1 MNKQQWTIIFAFI
14 FVLIV
19 SVFAVINVRPVQVD
33 YLFGTAEWP
42 LILVIIGSVLMG
54 GLIVAFA
61 GIFQIVKLKRE
72 LKVLKAERAAATPAP
87 ASYAKKPY
95 KAIEKKSN
103 VTPLNDPSV
112 LSKQKGKSTSSKK
125 S

>member
-1 MNKQQWTIIFAFI
+1 MNKQQWTIILAFI

-42 LILVIIGSVLMG
+42 LILVVIGSVLMG

-72 LKVLKAERAAATPAP
+72 LKALKADRTAAASTP
-87 ASYAKKPY
+87 SAKKVNQDVQ
-95 KAIEKKSN
+95 KKSN
-103 VTPLNDPSV
+103 VTPIKDQHASFDR
-112 LSKQKGKSTSSKK
+112 KEK
-125 S
+125 

>member
-1 MNKQQWTIIFAFI
+1 MNKQQWTIILAFI

-33 YLFGTAEWP
+33 YLFGSAEWP

-72 LKVLKAERAAATPAP
+72 LKALKAERATTPAP
-87 ASYAKKPY
+87 AVSNKKIDKDVQKKP
-95 KAIEKKSN
+95 N
-103 VTPLNDPSV
+103 VTPLKEQPASFDR
-112 LSKQKGKSTSSKK
+112 KEK
-125 S
+125 

>member
-1 MNKQQWTIIFAFI
+1 MNKQQWTIILAFI

-19 SVFAVINVRPVQVD
+19 SVFAVINVRPVEVD

-72 LKVLKAERAAATPAP
+72 LKALKAERAAAAP
-87 ASYAKKPY
+87 AAATKKAD
-95 KAIEKKSN
+95 KDSQKTSH
-103 VTPLNDPSV
+103 VTPLKEQPASFDR
-112 LSKQKGKSTSSKK
+112 KGK
-125 S
+125 

>member
-1 MNKQQWTIIFAFI
+1 MNKQQWTIILAFI

-72 LKVLKAERAAATPAP
+72 LKALKAERTVAAP
-87 ASYAKKPY
+87 ASSVSSKKVD
-95 KAIEKKSN
+95 KDVQKKSN
-103 VTPLNDPSV
+103 VTPLKEQPASFDR
-112 LSKQKGKSTSSKK
+112 KEK
-125 S
+125 

>member
-1 MNKQQWTIIFAFI
+1 MNKQQWTIILAFI

-19 SVFAVINVRPVQVD
+19 SVFAVINVRPVEVH

-72 LKVLKAERAAATPAP
+72 LKALKAERAAAAP
-87 ASYAKKPY
+87 AAATKK
-95 KAIEKKSN
+95 ADRDIQKKSH
-103 VTPLNDPSV
+103 VTPLKEQPASFDR
-112 LSKQKGKSTSSKK
+112 KEK
-125 S
+125 

>member
-1 MNKQQWTIIFAFI
+1 MNKQQWTIILAFI

-19 SVFAVINVRPVQVD
+19 SVFAVINVRPVEVH

-72 LKVLKAERAAATPAP
+72 LKALKAERAAAAP
-87 ASYAKKPY
+87 AAATKK
-95 KAIEKKSN
+95 ADRDLQKKSH
-103 VTPLNDPSV
+103 VTPLKEQPASFDR
-112 LSKQKGKSTSSKK
+112 KEK
-125 S
+125 

>member
-72 LKVLKAERAAATPAP
+72 LKTLKAERVAVTPAP
-87 ASYAKKPY
+87 SVSTKKAD
-95 KAIEKKSN
+95 KDVQKKSN
-103 VTPLNDPSV
+103 VTPLNEQPASFDR
-112 LSKQKGKSTSSKK
+112 KEK
-125 S
+125 

>member
-1 MNKQQWTIIFAFI
+1 MNKQQWTIILAFI

-33 YLFGTAEWP
+33 YLFGSAEWP

-72 LKVLKAERAAATPAP
+72 LKALKAERAAAAAPAP
-87 ASYAKKPY
+87 VVSNKKIDKDVQKKP
-95 KAIEKKSN
+95 N
-103 VTPLNDPSV
+103 VTPLKEQPASFDR
-112 LSKQKGKSTSSKK
+112 KEK
-125 S
+125 

>member
-1 MNKQQWTIIFAFI
+1 MNKQQWTIILAFI

-19 SVFAVINVRPVQVD
+19 SVFAVINVRPVEVH

-72 LKVLKAERAAATPAP
+72 LKALKAERAAAAP
-87 ASYAKKPY
+87 AAATKK
-95 KAIEKKSN
+95 ADRDLQKKSH
-103 VTPLNDPSV
+103 VTPLKEQPASFDR
-112 LSKQKGKSTSSKK
+112 KGK
-125 S
+125 

>member
-1 MNKQQWTIIFAFI
+1 MNKQQWTIILAFI

-61 GIFQIVKLKRE
+61 GIFQIMKLKRE
-72 LKVLKAERAAATPAP
+72 LKALKAERAAAVTAP
-87 ASYAKKPY
+87 TASPKKVD
-95 KAIEKKSN
+95 KDVQKKTN
-103 VTPLNDPSV
+103 VTPLKEQPASFDR
-112 LSKQKGKSTSSKK
+112 KEK
-125 S
+125 

>member
-1 MNKQQWTIIFAFI
+1 MNKQQWTIILAFI

-19 SVFAVINVRPVQVD
+19 SVFAVINVRPVEVH

-72 LKVLKAERAAATPAP
+72 LKALKAERAKLPHL
-87 ASYAKKPY
+87 SLD
-95 KAIEKKSN
+95 EKGR
-103 VTPLNDPSV
+103 
-112 LSKQKGKSTSSKK
+112 QRSSKK
-125 S
+125 SHVTPLKEQPASFDRKEK

>member
-1 MNKQQWTIIFAFI
+1 MNKQQWTIILAFI

-19 SVFAVINVRPVQVD
+19 SVFAVINVRPVEVD

-72 LKVLKAERAAATPAP
+72 LKALKAERADAAP
-87 ASYAKKPY
+87 AASTKKAD
-95 KAIEKKSN
+95 KDLQKKTH
-103 VTPLNDPSV
+103 VTPLKEQPATFDR
-112 LSKQKGKSTSSKK
+112 KEK
-125 S
+125 

>member
-72 LKVLKAERAAATPAP
+72 LRALKAERAAAPAP
-87 ASYAKKPY
+87 AASNKKIHKDVQKKP
-95 KAIEKKSN
+95 N
-103 VTPLNDPSV
+103 VTPLKEQPASFDR
-112 LSKQKGKSTSSKK
+112 KEK
-125 S
+125 

>member
-1 MNKQQWTIIFAFI
+1 MNKQQWTIILAFI

-33 YLFGTAEWP
+33 YLFGSAEWP

-72 LKVLKAERAAATPAP
+72 LKALKAEHASAP
-87 ASYAKKPY
+87 AVSNKKIDKDVQKKPNVPPL
-95 KAIEKKSN
+95 KEQSASFDRKEK
-103 VTPLNDPSV
+103 
-112 LSKQKGKSTSSKK
+112 
-125 S
+125 

>member
-1 MNKQQWTIIFAFI
+1 MNKQQWTIILAFI

-72 LKVLKAERAAATPAP
+72 LKALKAERAATVTAP
-87 ASYAKKPY
+87 TAAPKKVD
-95 KAIEKKSN
+95 KDVQKKKN
-103 VTPLNDPSV
+103 VTPLKEQPASFDR
-112 LSKQKGKSTSSKK
+112 KEK
-125 S
+125 

>member
-1 MNKQQWTIIFAFI
+1 MNKQQWTIILAFI

-33 YLFGTAEWP
+33 YLFGSAEWP

-72 LKVLKAERAAATPAP
+72 LKALKAERAAAPAP
-87 ASYAKKPY
+87 VVSNKKVDKDVQKKP
-95 KAIEKKSN
+95 N
-103 VTPLNDPSV
+103 VTPLKEQPASFDR
-112 LSKQKGKSTSSKK
+112 KEK
-125 S
+125 

>member
-1 MNKQQWTIIFAFI
+1 MNKQQWTIILAFI

-61 GIFQIVKLKRE
+61 GFSKL
-72 LKVLKAERAAATPAP
+72 
-87 ASYAKKPY
+87 
-95 KAIEKKSN
+95 
-103 VTPLNDPSV
+103 
-112 LSKQKGKSTSSKK
+112 
-125 S
+125 

>member
-1 MNKQQWTIIFAFI
+1 MNKQQWTIILAFI

-33 YLFGTAEWP
+33 YLFGSAEWP

-72 LKVLKAERAAATPAP
+72 LKALKAERAAAPAV
-87 ASYAKKPY
+87 SNKKVDKDVQKKP
-95 KAIEKKSN
+95 N
-103 VTPLNDPSV
+103 VTPLKEQPASFDR
-112 LSKQKGKSTSSKK
+112 KEK
-125 S
+125 

>member
-1 MNKQQWTIIFAFI
+1 MNKQQWTIILAFI
-14 FVLIV
+14 FVLVV

-61 GIFQIVKLKRE
+61 GIFQIIKLKRE
-72 LKVLKAERAAATPAP
+72 LKALKAERAAVPSPSTLPT
-87 ASYAKKPY
+87 KKGD
-95 KAIEKKSN
+95 KDVQQKSN
-103 VTPLNDPSV
+103 VTP
-112 LSKQKGKSTSSKK
+112 SKEQQSFFNRKEK
-125 S
+125 

>member
-1 MNKQQWTIIFAFI
+1 MNKQQWTIILAFI

-19 SVFAVINVRPVQVD
+19 SVFAVINVRPVEVD

-72 LKVLKAERAAATPAP
+72 LKALKAERAATAP
-87 ASYAKKPY
+87 AASTKKAD
-95 KAIEKKSN
+95 KDLQKKTH
-103 VTPLNDPSV
+103 VTPLKEQSATFDR
-112 LSKQKGKSTSSKK
+112 KEK
-125 S
+125 

>member
-1 MNKQQWTIIFAFI
+1 MNKQQWTIILAFI

-19 SVFAVINVRPVQVD
+19 SVFAVINVRPVEVH

-72 LKVLKAERAAATPAP
+72 LKALKAERAAAAP
-87 ASYAKKPY
+87 AVD
-95 KAIEKKSN
+95 EKGR
-103 VTPLNDPSV
+103 
-112 LSKQKGKSTSSKK
+112 QRSSKK
-125 S
+125 SHVTPLKEQPASFDRKEK

>member
-1 MNKQQWTIIFAFI
+1 MNKQQWTIILAFI

-19 SVFAVINVRPVQVD
+19 SVFAVINVRPVEVH

-72 LKVLKAERAAATPAP
+72 LKALKAERAAAAP
-87 ASYAKKPY
+87 AASTKK
-95 KAIEKKSN
+95 ADRDIQKKSH
-103 VTPLNDPSV
+103 VTPLKEQPASFDR
-112 LSKQKGKSTSSKK
+112 KEK
-125 S
+125 

>member
-1 MNKQQWTIIFAFI
+1 MNKQQWTIILAFI

-72 LKVLKAERAAATPAP
+72 LKALKAERAAATTAP
-87 ASYAKKPY
+87 TASPKKVD
-95 KAIEKKSN
+95 KDVQKITN
-103 VTPLNDPSV
+103 VTPDFNTCLRQV
-112 LSKQKGKSTSSKK
+112 C
-125 S
+125 

>member
-1 MNKQQWTIIFAFI
+1 MNKQQWTIILAFI

-19 SVFAVINVRPVQVD
+19 SVFAVINVRPVEVD

-72 LKVLKAERAAATPAP
+72 LKALKAERAAAAP
-87 ASYAKKPY
+87 AASTKKAD
-95 KAIEKKSN
+95 KDTQKKSH
-103 VTPLNDPSV
+103 VTPLKEQPASFDR
-112 LSKQKGKSTSSKK
+112 KEK
-125 S
+125 

>member
-1 MNKQQWTIIFAFI
+1 MNKQQWTIILAFI

-33 YLFGTAEWP
+33 YLFGSAEWP

-72 LKVLKAERAAATPAP
+72 LKALKAERASAPAP
-87 ASYAKKPY
+87 AVSNKKVDKDVQKKP
-95 KAIEKKSN
+95 N
-103 VTPLNDPSV
+103 VTPLKEQPASFDR
-112 LSKQKGKSTSSKK
+112 KEK
-125 S
+125 

>member
-1 MNKQQWTIIFAFI
+1 MNKQQWTIILAFI

-19 SVFAVINVRPVQVD
+19 SVFAVINVRPVAVD

-72 LKVLKAERAAATPAP
+72 LKALKAERAAASPA
-87 ASYAKKPY
+87 ASTKKAD
-95 KAIEKKSN
+95 KDVQKKSH
-103 VTPLNDPSV
+103 VTPLKEQSASFDR
-112 LSKQKGKSTSSKK
+112 KEK
-125 S
+125 

>member
-1 MNKQQWTIIFAFI
+1 MNKQQWTIILAFI

-19 SVFAVINVRPVQVD
+19 SVFAVINVRPVEVD

-72 LKVLKAERAAATPAP
+72 LKALKAERVSAAP
-87 ASYAKKPY
+87 AALTKKAD
-95 KAIEKKSN
+95 KDLQKKSH
-103 VTPLNDPSV
+103 VTSLKEQPA
-112 LSKQKGKSTSSKK
+112 SSDRKEK
-125 S
+125 

>member
-1 MNKQQWTIIFAFI
+1 MNKQQWTIILAFI

-72 LKVLKAERAAATPAP
+72 LKALKAERAATVTDPT
-87 ASYAKKPY
+87 ASPKKVD
-95 KAIEKKSN
+95 KDVQKKTN
-103 VTPLNDPSV
+103 VTPLKEQPASFDR
-112 LSKQKGKSTSSKK
+112 KEK
-125 S
+125 

>member
-1 MNKQQWTIIFAFI
+1 MNKQQWTIILAFI

-72 LKVLKAERAAATPAP
+72 LKTLKAEHAAAKASP
-87 ASYAKKPY
+87 ASSHKKAD
-95 KAIEKKSN
+95 KDVQKKTN
-103 VTPLNDPSV
+103 VTPLKEQSASFDR
-112 LSKQKGKSTSSKK
+112 KEK
-125 S
+125 

>member
-1 MNKQQWTIIFAFI
+1 MNKQQWTIILAFI

-19 SVFAVINVRPVQVD
+19 SVFAVINVRPVEVD
-33 YLFGTAEWP
+33 YLFGKAEWP

-72 LKVLKAERAAATPAP
+72 LKALKVERAAAAP
-87 ASYAKKPY
+87 AASTKKAD
-95 KAIEKKSN
+95 KDVQKNSN
-103 VTPLNDPSV
+103 V
-112 LSKQKGKSTSSKK
+112 KSLKEQPATFDRKEK
-125 S
+125 

>member
-1 MNKQQWTIIFAFI
+1 MNKQQWTIILAFI

-72 LKVLKAERAAATPAP
+72 LKALKAERAAAPAASTKKVEKDVQKKPHVKPLKEQP
-87 ASYAKKPY
+87 ASFDPK
-95 KAIEKKSN
+95 EK
-103 VTPLNDPSV
+103 
-112 LSKQKGKSTSSKK
+112 
-125 S
+125 

>member
-72 LKVLKAERAAATPAP
+72 LKALKAERAAAPAP
-87 ASYAKKPY
+87 AASNKKIDKDVQKKP
-95 KAIEKKSN
+95 N
-103 VTPLNDPSV
+103 VTPLKEQPASFNR
-112 LSKQKGKSTSSKK
+112 KEK
-125 S
+125 

>member
-1 MNKQQWTIIFAFI
+1 MNKQQWTIILAFI

-72 LKVLKAERAAATPAP
+72 LKALKAERAAAATVPA
-87 ASYAKKPY
+87 ASSKKAD
-95 KAIEKKSN
+95 KDVQKKSN
-103 VTPLNDPSV
+103 VTPLKEQTASFDR
-112 LSKQKGKSTSSKK
+112 KEK
-125 S
+125 

>member
-1 MNKQQWTIIFAFI
+1 MNKQQWTIILAFI

-19 SVFAVINVRPVQVD
+19 SVFAVINVRPVEVH

-72 LKVLKAERAAATPAP
+72 LKALKAERAAAASPA
-87 ASYAKKPY
+87 ATKKAD
-95 KAIEKKSN
+95 KDLQKKSH
-103 VTPLNDPSV
+103 VTPLKEQPASFDR
-112 LSKQKGKSTSSKK
+112 KEK
-125 S
+125 

>member
-1 MNKQQWTIIFAFI
+1 MNKQQWTIILAFI

-19 SVFAVINVRPVQVD
+19 SVFAVINVRPVEVH

-72 LKVLKAERAAATPAP
+72 LKALKSERAAS
-87 ASYAKKPY
+87 ASLLRRKRQTKTFKKISCHAF
-95 KAIEKKSN
+95 KRTASII
-103 VTPLNDPSV
+103 
-112 LSKQKGKSTSSKK
+112 
-125 S
+125 

>member
-1 MNKQQWTIIFAFI
+1 MNKQQWTIILAFI

-72 LKVLKAERAAATPAP
+72 LKVLKAERAAAKASP
-87 ASYAKKPY
+87 ASSHKKED
-95 KAIEKKSN
+95 KDVQKKTN
-103 VTPLNDPSV
+103 VTPLKEQPASFDR
-112 LSKQKGKSTSSKK
+112 KEK
-125 S
+125 